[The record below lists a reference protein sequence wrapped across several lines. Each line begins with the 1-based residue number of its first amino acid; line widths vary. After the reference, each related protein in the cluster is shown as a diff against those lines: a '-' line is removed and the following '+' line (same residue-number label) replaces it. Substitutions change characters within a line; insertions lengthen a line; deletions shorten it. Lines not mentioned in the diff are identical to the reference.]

1 MSKSICAITI
11 ISQPSPLL
19 WRRINLLHL
28 YAPDDVNDMDVIR
41 WAQAHAAY
49 TSKGAFPET
58 VPIEFIRALQGQSNR
73 DNHRVC
79 VLHKTMRSYLTCE
92 TRQCSESRR
101 RIQLHAVRRSLNA
114 HYRERAWAFVGPEEQ
129 TIRRQSIGC
138 NFTRCVRSVCWN
150 FDVKEA
156 NKRQGCTIHNT

>member
-1 MSKSICAITI
+1 MPLGVKIPWSPEKRKMEMLYIIA

-58 VPIEFIRALQGQSNR
+58 VPIEFIRALQGQSNK
-73 DNHRVC
+73 DNYRV
-79 VLHKTMRSYLTCE
+79 RIYW
-92 TRQCSESRR
+92 TRQC
-101 RIQLHAVRRSLNA
+101 
-114 HYRERAWAFVGPEEQ
+114 
-129 TIRRQSIGC
+129 
-138 NFTRCVRSVCWN
+138 
-150 FDVKEA
+150 
-156 NKRQGCTIHNT
+156 